1 MLAWGESAYTA
12 GKFRMARN
20 PLHHQVEVDLAT
32 SRLAAQ
38 SQEYLNP
45 GFSR

>member
-32 SRLAAQ
+32 GGPAAELQ
-38 SQEYLNP
+38 KCLNP